1 VAILAV
7 FETLGERTLIRIDT
21 VKDFIAELGFLDE
34 GTVDAVVTEFA
45 DVVIEVVLAKIA
57 IDAHV
62 GIFETHA
69 VRPIGRVLAF
79 DIPEREH
86 GNILPKLRELFEEG
100 TRKIERT
107 SILQWIPAV
116 PPPILLI
123 VNFVRLVASIERYD
137 VFPGETTFS
146 LVERPLVAERLSSL
160 HPAGGTESRWWNS
173 VSDIVD
179 RR

>member
-1 VAILAV
+1 MAILAV

-45 DVVIEVVLAKIA
+45 DIVVEVVLAKIA

-62 GIFETHA
+62 GIFEAHA

-86 GNILPKLRELFEEG
+86 GAILPKLRELFEEG

-107 SILQWIPAV
+107 SVLQWIPTVSPPVLLVIDFERFFRAV
-116 PPPILLI
+116 ECDDVLARKIAFPRIKCSFIAKTLSALHSA
-123 VNFVRLVASIERYD
+123 VR
-137 VFPGETTFS
+137 
-146 LVERPLVAERLSSL
+146 
-160 HPAGGTESRWWNS
+160 TECRGRNG